1 MKQPLTGTL
10 AGLTVVV
17 ALVAWVGPSTSKAAG
32 TWIADAAL
40 PSMRH
45 RGQIYRSPWLKPRPT
60 TPLAG
65 RAITRVHWRYG
76 YDRPGKPGT
85 RAVLCAADRCVDA
98 SVHRGQSRGFS
109 GLPIATPFRL
119 TLKAPGSARIAP
131 PLRNGHIRLLV
142 DFE

>member
-1 MKQPLTGTL
+1 
-10 AGLTVVV
+10 
-17 ALVAWVGPSTSKAAG
+17 
-32 TWIADAAL
+32 
-40 PSMRH
+40 MRH
-45 RGQIYRSPWLKPRPT
+45 RGQVYRSPWLKPRPT

-76 YDRPGKPGT
+76 YDRPGGPRA

-98 SVHRGQSRGFS
+98 SVNRSQSTAFS

-119 TLKAPGSARIAP
+119 TLKTPGHKRIAP
-131 PLRNGHIRLLV
+131 PLRSGHIRLMV